1 MSPLR
6 FRGLD
11 DEPPTPFWQRF
22 STHILLVAIILAG
35 LFAARDKLPR
45 WPANPPVRA
54 AATPADVTAPASE
67 PTATPARPAD
77 LPPCPAVLARAAVP
91 HTIIP
96 ERPRLE
102 IITYTVQ
109 AGDTVF
115 GLAERFGISPETL
128 LWANGDLEYHPDD
141 LRIGQELIILP
152 VSGVY
157 HEVKAG
163 DTLEKLAEKYQ
174 VSPESIRNYPLNQI
188 GAGGELVVGQKLI
201 IPDGVKPYVPRRLHR
216 FDVALPA
223 NALKGSG
230 AFIWPAQGY
239 ITQGYWSLHRAL
251 DIGAGTGAPVYAS
264 DSGYVVF
271 AGWDDT
277 GYGNLIIINHGN
289 GFVTYYAHLSKIL
302 VSAGTSVLRGAKIGL
317 VGSTGRSTGSHLHFE
332 IWQRDVQ
339 RNPLGFLP

>member
-1 MSPLR
+1 MPL
-6 FRGLD
+6 
-11 DEPPTPFWQRF
+11 WQRF
-22 STHILLVAIILAG
+22 SIHILLVAIILAG
-35 LFAARDKLPR
+35 LFLARTKLPL
-45 WPANPPVRA
+45 WHA
-54 AATPADVTAPASE
+54 AGSAHAGATPTETAVPTSPPAV
-67 PTATPARPAD
+67 PAARPAD
-77 LPPCPAVLARAAVP
+77 LPPYPVVLARAAVP

-109 AGDTVF
+109 AGDTVL
-115 GLAERFGISPETL
+115 GLAERFGISPETI

-141 LRIGQELIILP
+141 LRVGQELIILP
-152 VSGVY
+152 TSGVY

-163 DTLEKLAEKYQ
+163 DTLGKLAAAYQ
-174 VSPESIRNYPLNQI
+174 VSPETIRNYPLNQT
-188 GAGGELVVGQKLI
+188 GADDTLVVGQKLI

-216 FDVALPA
+216 FDVPLPA
-223 NALKGSG
+223 NAPKGSG
-230 AFIWPAQGY
+230 AFIWPTQGY

-277 GYGNLIIINHGN
+277 GYGNLVIIHHGN

-302 VSAGTSVLRGAKIGL
+302 VSAGTSVTRGDKIGL

-339 RNPLGFLP
+339 RNPIGFLP

>member
-11 DEPPTPFWQRF
+11 DEPSTPFWQRF

-35 LFAARDKLPR
+35 LFAVRDKLPH
-45 WPANPPVRA
+45 WPASSSIRA
-54 AATPADVTAPASE
+54 DATHADATAPAPES
-67 PTATPARPAD
+67 TAAPARPAN
-77 LPPCPAVLARAAVP
+77 LPPYPAVLVRAAVP
-91 HTIIP
+91 HTTIP

-115 GLAERFGISPETL
+115 GLAARFGISPETV

-174 VSPESIRNYPLNQI
+174 
-188 GAGGELVVGQKLI
+188 
-201 IPDGVKPYVPRRLHR
+201 
-216 FDVALPA
+216 
-223 NALKGSG
+223 
-230 AFIWPAQGY
+230 
-239 ITQGYWSLHRAL
+239 
-251 DIGAGTGAPVYAS
+251 
-264 DSGYVVF
+264 
-271 AGWDDT
+271 
-277 GYGNLIIINHGN
+277 
-289 GFVTYYAHLSKIL
+289 
-302 VSAGTSVLRGAKIGL
+302 
-317 VGSTGRSTGSHLHFE
+317 
-332 IWQRDVQ
+332 
-339 RNPLGFLP
+339 